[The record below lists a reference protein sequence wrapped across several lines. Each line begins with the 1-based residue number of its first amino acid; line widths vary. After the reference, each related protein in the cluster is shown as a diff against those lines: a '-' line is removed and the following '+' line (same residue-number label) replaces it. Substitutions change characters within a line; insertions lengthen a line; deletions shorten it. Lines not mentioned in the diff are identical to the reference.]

1 MRVRARDF
9 SRMNIVPRQH
19 FQGATLYDPGVQRL
33 LAISGSLRATSSNT
47 AILQAAGLLAL
58 PGVVIEHYHDLG
70 RLPHFNPDLEERP
83 PPEVV
88 ELRERVGRA
97 DGLLISCPE
106 YARGIPGSFKN
117 ALDWLVASLTFPD
130 KPVALINTSPR
141 ASAAQAALRL
151 VLTTMSARLI
161 DEASI
166 TVDLLSRRFTPV
178 QIAANPTIGPAL
190 VQSLQVFC
198 AAIRS

>member
-1 MRVRARDF
+1 
-9 SRMNIVPRQH
+9 MNIVPRQH
-19 FQGATLYDPGVQRL
+19 LQGETLYDPGVQRL

-47 AILQAAGLLAL
+47 AILQAAGLLAP

-70 RLPHFNPDLEERP
+70 RLPHFNPDLEERL
-83 PPEVV
+83 PPEVI
-88 ELRERVGRA
+88 ELRERVGHA
-97 DGLLISCPE
+97 SGLLISCPE

-117 ALDWLVASLTFPD
+117 ALDWLVASVTFPD

>member
-1 MRVRARDF
+1 
-9 SRMNIVPRQH
+9 MNIVPRQH
-19 FQGATLYDPGVQRL
+19 FQGATLYDPEVQRL

-47 AILQAAGLLAL
+47 AILQAAGLLAP
-58 PGVVIEHYHDLG
+58 PGVVIELYHDLG

-83 PPEVV
+83 PPEVI

>member
-1 MRVRARDF
+1 
-9 SRMNIVPRQH
+9 MNIVPRQH
-19 FQGATLYDPGVQRL
+19 LQGTTLYDPGVQRL

-58 PGVVIEHYHDLG
+58 PGVEIEHYHDLG

-117 ALDWLVASLTFPD
+117 ALDWLVASVTFPD

-190 VQSLQVFC
+190 LQSLQVFC

>member
-1 MRVRARDF
+1 
-9 SRMNIVPRQH
+9 MNIVPRQH

-117 ALDWLVASLTFPD
+117 ALDWLVASVTFPD

>member
-1 MRVRARDF
+1 
-9 SRMNIVPRQH
+9 
-19 FQGATLYDPGVQRL
+19 
-33 LAISGSLRATSSNT
+33 
-47 AILQAAGLLAL
+47 
-58 PGVVIEHYHDLG
+58 VVIEHYHDLG

-83 PPEVV
+83 PPEVI
-88 ELRERVGRA
+88 ELRERVGHA
-97 DGLLISCPE
+97 DGLLISCPQ

-117 ALDWLVASLTFPD
+117 ALDWLVASLTFSD

-141 ASAAQAALRL
+141 ASAAQTALRL

-166 TVDLLSRRFTPV
+166 TVDLLSRRLTPA
-178 QIAANPTIGPAL
+178 QIAGDPTIAPAL
-190 VQSLQVFC
+190 GQSPQAFC